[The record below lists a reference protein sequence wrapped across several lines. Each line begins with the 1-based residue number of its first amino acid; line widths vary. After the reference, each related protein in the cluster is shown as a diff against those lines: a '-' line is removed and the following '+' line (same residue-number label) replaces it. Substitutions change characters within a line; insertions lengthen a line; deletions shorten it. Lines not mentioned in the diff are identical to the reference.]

1 MNETHGTESA
11 TEPTDD
17 KKVPAMEVAVER
29 VSDHERKLDV
39 EIPWDEVKVRLDEA
53 YGELRKGV
61 TIKGFRKG
69 KVPRSMLENLFGK
82 HVVKEVAQRLV
93 QESIP
98 KALSDNE
105 VTPVSEPKV
114 EDQGIEN
121 GASFKYSAVME
132 VLPEIEVKDYFDTE
146 VKVRPGK
153 VTDEA
158 VAMALRVKQQENTA
172 YKAVEGR
179 ETRAGDVLMVDVMG
193 KLGERPFDVQ
203 QQVVELG
210 ERPREPVEGLAAKLT
225 GIPADSEEL
234 DVELEV
240 ADPADE
246 TKQLKARLL
255 VTIHEVRQKEVPELD
270 DDFAKDTG
278 EAETLEELKEVL
290 RKKLLAE
297 DEQRAQDEGREALVK
312 VIVEKNDIPAVP
324 ALVERHLERR
334 IALQKALMGMEMG
347 GAPQLDEEALKD
359 RMRGEAVEA
368 VQRGLLLS
376 AVAKQEKVEV
386 QEADVEKKLAEIA
399 SSRGQNVAR
408 VRSEYE
414 KEGLLDSLKER
425 LVEDKTLDLLM
436 SKANIIIEEKADD
449 ADDGADA
456 DSAQEEA
463 SGE

>member
-1 MNETHGTESA
+1 MSETQGTESSA
-11 TEPTDD
+11 EP
-17 KKVPAMEVAVER
+17 KVPAMEVAIES

-53 YGELRKGV
+53 YNELKKGV

-114 EDQGIEN
+114 DDQGINN
-121 GASFKYSAVME
+121 GESFKYSAVME
-132 VLPEIEVKDYFDTE
+132 ILPEIVVKDYFDTE

-158 VAMALRVKQQENTA
+158 VEMALRFKQQENTA

-179 ETRAGDVLMVDVMG
+179 ETRDGDVLMVDVMG
-193 KLGERPFDVQ
+193 KLGDKPFDVEQ
-203 QQVVELG
+203 QMVELG
-210 ERPREPVEGLAAKLT
+210 EHAREPVEGLAAKLT
-225 GIPADSEEL
+225 GIPADTEEL
-234 DVELEV
+234 DVELDV

-246 TKQLKARLL
+246 TKVIRARLL
-255 VTIHEVRQKEVPELD
+255 VTVHEVRQKEVPELD

-278 EAETLEELKEVL
+278 EAETLDELKDVL
-290 RKKLLAE
+290 RKKLLEE
-297 DEQRAQDEGREALVK
+297 DEQRAQDEGKDLLIK
-312 VIVEKNDIPAVP
+312 TIVEKNEIPAVP

-347 GAPQLDEEALKD
+347 GAAPQGLDEQALKD
-359 RMRGEAVEA
+359 HMRGEAEDA
-368 VQRGLLLS
+368 VKRGLLLS
-376 AVAKQEKVEV
+376 AVGKQEKVEV

-399 SSRGQNVAR
+399 SSRNQNVAR

-436 SKANIIIEEKADD
+436 SKANIIIEEKAEAAEVDQ
-449 ADDGADA
+449 AD
-456 DSAQEEA
+456 EA
-463 SGE
+463 AEKTESGE